1 MKIFDTHTHIFPEK
15 IAQKASDNIGR
26 FYDVAMAHDGS
37 VEQLLQMMQENGI
50 AKSLIFSAA
59 TTVEQVS
66 HINDFIFANVQ
77 EHADQF
83 VGFFTLHPH
92 MKEEDLANEFNRA
105 VGMGLKGIKLHPDF
119 QKFAIDDECTF
130 PMYELAQQQGI
141 PVVFHA
147 GDPRHAFSNPHRIAK
162 ILRLFPQLVVVA
174 AHFGGWGEW
183 EAATQVL
190 AGFENVFADTSS
202 TRGFTDMDT
211 ARKGLQFFG
220 ADRLLFG
227 TDYPMWDAKE
237 ELAFIER
244 LPLTQEEKEK
254 ILYKNAC
261 ALLHVEL

>member
-1 MKIFDTHTHIFPEK
+1 MKIFDIHTHIFPAK

-26 FYDVAMAHDGS
+26 FYDVPMAHDGS
-37 VEQLLQMMQENGI
+37 AEKLLQMMQENGI

-66 HINDFIFANVQ
+66 HINDFIHTTVQ
-77 EHADQF
+77 ENADRF

-92 MKEEDLANEFNRA
+92 MKEEKLADEFNRT
-105 VGMGLKGIKLHPDF
+105 VGMGLNGIKLHPDF
-119 QKFAIDDECTF
+119 QNFAIDDECTF

-147 GDPRHAFSNPHRIAK
+147 GDPRHAYSNPHRIAN
-162 ILRLFPQLVVVA
+162 ILRLFPHLVVVA

-183 EAATQVL
+183 EAATQAL
-190 AGFENVFADTSS
+190 AGFENVLADTSS

-211 ARKGLQFFG
+211 VRKGLRFFG
-220 ADRLLFG
+220 ADRLMFG

-237 ELAFIER
+237 ELQFIDS
-244 LPLTQEEKEK
+244 LPITQEEKEK

-261 ALLHVEL
+261 ALLNIEL